1 MGPTS
6 RRLLEDVACNRAP
19 CEASAA
25 IGGMPGAWVG
35 VRAAGGDTAGQGN
48 GSGRPVNGVRGGPGE
63 AIGRAVNGVRGG
75 PRETRLRPGEGIEAG
90 RGEGGT

>member
-35 VRAAGGDTAGQGN
+35 AGYPLARGLEHKALTVRHDLIFLTVAHRQEKAPKKKRRAVIGTGTTAGP
-48 GSGRPVNGVRGGPGE
+48 GSRP
-63 AIGRAVNGVRGG
+63 
-75 PRETRLRPGEGIEAG
+75 LRSLGAA
-90 RGEGGT
+90 

>member
-35 VRAAGGDTAGQGN
+35 VRAAGGDRAGQGN

-63 AIGRAVNGVRGG
+63 AAAGEWGG
-75 PRETRLRPGEGIEAG
+75 GAAGEWGARRAG
-90 RGEGGT
+90 RGDRGGQ

>member
-6 RRLLEDVACNRAP
+6 RRLLEDVTCNRAP

-35 VRAAGGDTAGQGN
+35 VRAAGGDTARGTD
-48 GSGRPVNGVRGGPGE
+48 RGG
-63 AIGRAVNGVRGG
+63 R
-75 PRETRLRPGEGIEAG
+75 
-90 RGEGGT
+90 

>member
-6 RRLLEDVACNRAP
+6 RRLLEDVTCKRAP

-35 VRAAGGDTAGQGN
+35 AGYPLARGLEHKALTVRHDLIFLTVAHRQEKAPKKKRRAVIGTGTTAGP
-48 GSGRPVNGVRGGPGE
+48 GSRP
-63 AIGRAVNGVRGG
+63 
-75 PRETRLRPGEGIEAG
+75 LRSLGAA
-90 RGEGGT
+90 

>member
-6 RRLLEDVACNRAP
+6 RRLLEDVACKRAP

-35 VRAAGGDTAGQGN
+35 AGDPLARGLEHSAG
-48 GSGRPVNGVRGGPGE
+48 
-63 AIGRAVNGVRGG
+63 AVGH
-75 PRETRLRPGEGIEAG
+75 I
-90 RGEGGT
+90 

>member
-35 VRAAGGDTAGQGN
+35 VRAAGGDTARGT
-48 GSGRPVNGVRGGPGE
+48 GRPVNGVRGGPGE

>member
-6 RRLLEDVACNRAP
+6 RRLLEDVTCKRAP

-35 VRAAGGDTAGQGN
+35 AGYPLARGLEHKALTVRHDLIFEKAPSRAVIGTGTTAGP
-48 GSGRPVNGVRGGPGE
+48 GSRP
-63 AIGRAVNGVRGG
+63 
-75 PRETRLRPGEGIEAG
+75 LRSLGAA
-90 RGEGGT
+90 